1 MKVNTSLMD
10 YTTQDIAVDSYGA
23 IFTLT
28 FRLTVNEIH
37 NMEIT
42 NHYSPSNRLLLLWR
56 KLSTGLEC
64 LFRMQLI

>member
-28 FRLTVNEIH
+28 FRLTI
-37 NMEIT
+37 IW
-42 NHYSPSNRLLLLWR
+42 RLLITIHHPTDYCCYGESCLLDWNVC
-56 KLSTGLEC
+56 SEC
-64 LFRMQLI
+64 N